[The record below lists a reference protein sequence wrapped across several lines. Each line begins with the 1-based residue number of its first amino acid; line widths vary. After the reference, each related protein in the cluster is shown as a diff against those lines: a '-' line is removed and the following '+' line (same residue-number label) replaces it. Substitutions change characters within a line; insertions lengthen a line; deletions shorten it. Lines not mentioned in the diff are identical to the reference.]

1 MVIVQV
7 EAFWIVF
14 AVESIS
20 NNGTT
25 GLSFMNLTII
35 LSCDAKA

>member
-1 MVIVQV
+1 MVIGQM

-25 GLSFMNLTII
+25 DLSFMNLTIT
-35 LSCDAKA
+35 LN